1 MRNKSIDLE
10 TLAAK
15 LDISPTMHN
24 YAIERYYGISEYL
37 NNNGIEAIFYPQ
49 GSFRT
54 GTVVRPIVDG
64 KESDYDI
71 DVVCE
76 LGNIKTNTTAER
88 TKKSVGDILKNSELY
103 QKKLFPEQDRCWT
116 LEYAEIVEGI
126 GFTMDVVPCVGEDEN
141 QIDYV
146 IKMGIDTVLAQQAI
160 AITERVSAGKY
171 QWQASNPKGY
181 GEWFDNINR
190 KFLQVNL
197 YEKKNEIFN
206 ENRSL
211 FSVESSIDDVPD
223 YYVRSALQRVIQLL
237 KRHRDLYYGRIK
249 NGSELRPI
257 SAIITTL
264 CAKISNETS
273 ITDVE
278 GLLFYVVNGLKE
290 YTSLMQGQTPI
301 QRFSGEIRNYI
312 EKRDQKWWIPNPV
325 SPDDN
330 YADTWTDDTARAFFA
345 WVETVTIDLSNTSV
359 ENEARYLTGLKT
371 AFGMEFVDKGLSLDS
386 ANIPIKKPSLVISP
400 TKPYKK

>member
-10 TLAAK
+10 TLATK
-15 LDISPTMHN
+15 LDISPSMHK

-37 NNNGIEAIFYPQ
+37 NTNGNQAIFYPQ

-54 GTVVRPIVDG
+54 GTVVRPLVDG
-64 KESDYDI
+64 KEGDFDI

-76 LGNIKTNTTAER
+76 LSNDKVNTTAEKI
-88 TKKSVGDILKNSELY
+88 KKCVGDVLKNSELY
-103 QKKLFPEQDRCWT
+103 YKKLLPEQDRCWT
-116 LEYAEIVEGI
+116 LEYAEVVQGI
-126 GFTMDVVPCVGEDEN
+126 GLMMDVVPCVGEDEN
-141 QIDYV
+141 LINQV
-146 IKMGIDTVLAQQAI
+146 IEKGVDTVFAKQAI

-190 KFLQVNL
+190 KFLQVGL

-206 ENRSL
+206 DNRFL
-211 FSVESSIDDVPD
+211 FSADASIDDVPD
-223 YYVRSALQRVIQLL
+223 YFVRSALQRVIQLL
-237 KRHRDLYYGRIK
+237 KRHRDLYYRRIE

-257 SAIITTL
+257 SAILTTL
-264 CAKISNETS
+264 SAKISNETS

-278 GLLFYVVNGLKE
+278 GLLSYIVYGLKE
-290 YTSLMQGQTPI
+290 YTALMQGQTPKE
-301 QRFSGEIRNYI
+301 RFRGEIRNYI

-345 WVETVTIDLSNTSV
+345 WVETVAIDLSDTSV
-359 ENEARYLTGLKT
+359 VNEMRYLTGLKT
-371 AFGMEFVDKGLSLDS
+371 AFGMEFVDKSLSLDS
-386 ANIPIKKPSLVISP
+386 ARTPIKKPSTVISP

>member
-15 LDISPTMHN
+15 LDISPTMHK

-37 NNNGIEAIFYPQ
+37 NENGNEAIFYPQ

-54 GTVVRPIVDG
+54 GTVVRPLVDG
-64 KESDYDI
+64 KEGDFDI

-76 LGNIKTNTTAER
+76 LGNSKINTTAE
-88 TKKSVGDILKNSELY
+88 KIKNCVGDILKNSELY
-103 QKKLFPEQDRCWT
+103 QKKLLPEQDRCWT
-116 LEYAEIVEGI
+116 LVYAEVVEGI
-126 GFTMDVVPCVGEDEN
+126 GLTMDVVPCVGEDEN
-141 QIDYV
+141 LNNQV
-146 IKMGIDTVLAQQAI
+146 IEKGVDTIFAKQAI

-190 KFLQVNL
+190 KFLQVGL
-197 YEKKNEIFN
+197 YEKKNEIFK
-206 ENRSL
+206 ENRFL
-211 FSVESSIDDVPD
+211 FSAEASIDDVPD
-223 YYVRSALQRVIQLL
+223 YFVRSSLQRVIQLL

-257 SAIITTL
+257 SAILTTL
-264 CAKISNETS
+264 SAKISNETS
-273 ITDVE
+273 ITGVE
-278 GLLFYVVNGLKE
+278 GLLAYVVNGLKE
-290 YTSLMQGQTPI
+290 YTALMEGQTPI
-301 QRFSGEIRNYI
+301 ERHRGEIRNYI

-345 WVETVTIDLSNTSV
+345 WIEAVTIDLSDTTV
-359 ENEARYLTGLKT
+359 INETRYLTGLKT
-371 AFGMEFVDKGLSLDS
+371 AFGMEFVDKGLSLAS
-386 ANIPIKKPSLVISP
+386 AGIPLKKPSTVIFP
-400 TKPYKK
+400 TKPYKR